1 MELLI
6 IRHGETEWSLTGR
19 HTGITDIPLTA
30 RGKAEAQALAGV
42 VARALAGREPAI
54 VLTSPRRR
62 AADTLALALPGAG
75 AGATVCADLREYDYG
90 AYEGRTSADIHRAHP
105 EWNVWDHGGPGG
117 ETAQQ
122 VGERADRVLALVAGA
137 PGPVVV
143 ASHGHASRILA
154 ARALG
159 LPAAHG
165 RMFALD
171 TASLGV
177 IADRKG
183 ERCVDLWNATGACP

>member
-1 MELLI
+1 VELLI
-6 IRHGETEWSLTGR
+6 IRHGETEWSQAGR
-19 HTGITDIPLTA
+19 HTGTTDIPLTA
-30 RGKAEAQALAGV
+30 RGRAEARALAGV

-62 AADTLALALPGAG
+62 AAETLALALPGAVP
-75 AGATVCADLREYDYG
+75 TVCADLREYDYG
-90 AYEGRTSADIHRAHP
+90 AYEGRTSPDIHRLHP
-105 EWNVWDHGGPGG
+105 DWNVWDHGGPGG
-117 ETAQQ
+117 ETAEQ
-122 VGERADRVLALVAGA
+122 VGERADRVLALMAGA
-137 PGPVVV
+137 AGPVVV

-159 LPAAHG
+159 LPATHG

-177 IADRKG
+177 IADRRG
-183 ERCVDLWNATGACP
+183 ERCVDLWNATGSGCP